1 MGFKMGRM
9 AIWAAMAIGAVMVS
23 GPVTPAHAQEGG
35 TDIDLKL
42 FGTKDLP
49 SNPTGCHFALWQ
61 ANRDPATDKYAYLF
75 YLPFSED
82 GAPLK
87 ARMKI
92 GDEFIELYEIAQSQ
106 EDTNGGL
113 PRHSAYRSDNPRYRV
128 LIELLKVG
136 DGGSMAPVT
145 EADIY
150 VVRSKKFPFLAGARG
165 EYGCPG
171 KGPMKLEA
179 PSPAEPPAEERSE
192 NSDAVKLPNMA
203 RWSGPTG
210 LPLGP
215 QRLLASL
222 DEVPVPLRQALF
234 KYAYQ
239 ECDLA
244 APSAW
249 NGASYVINSNYL
261 LWELPCFTGA
271 YQGSSAF
278 GVTQNPPGDWANVL
292 VLPTLP
298 GNLADESYG
307 VMNAQ
312 VFNEK
317 GLITATE
324 FGRGLGDCGV
334 YKVFRLTDGP
344 GEEIELELLEYR
356 EKIDCNGTANLP
368 EIWPLVFRSY

>member
-1 MGFKMGRM
+1 MSFNIGRR
-9 AIWAAMAIGAVMVS
+9 AFWAALAICVATIS
-23 GPVTPAHAQEGG
+23 GQVTPAHAKDDGS
-35 TDIDLKL
+35 DIDLKL

-49 SNPTGCHFALWQ
+49 PNPTGCHFALWQ
-61 ANRDPATDKYAYLF
+61 ANRNPASDKYAYLF
-75 YLPFSED
+75 FLPFSED

-87 ARMKI
+87 ARMKV

-106 EDTNGGL
+106 DETVGGL
-113 PRHSAYRSDNPRYRV
+113 SRHYVYRSDNPRYRV

-150 VVRSKKFPFLAGARG
+150 VVRSKKIPFLAGAKG
-165 EYGCPG
+165 EYGCPD
-171 KGPMKLEA
+171 KGPMQLQA
-179 PSPAEPPAEERSE
+179 PAQAPAEDR
-192 NSDAVKLPNMA
+192 SDASDGGNLPDMA
-203 RWSGPTG
+203 RWTGPTG
-210 LPLGP
+210 IPLGP
-215 QRLLASL
+215 QHLLASP

-249 NGASYVINSNYL
+249 NGASYVVNSNYI

-292 VLPTLP
+292 VLPNLP
-298 GNLADESYG
+298 GNLSDETYG

-312 VFNEK
+312 VFNDK

-344 GEEIELELLEYR
+344 GEELELELLEYR

-368 EIWPLVFRSY
+368 ELWPLVFRSF

>member
-1 MGFKMGRM
+1 M
-9 AIWAAMAIGAVMVS
+9 IS
-23 GPVTPAHAQEGG
+23 GLTVPAQAKDDGPE
-35 TDIDLKL
+35 IDLKL
-42 FGTKDLP
+42 FGKKDLP
-49 SNPTGCHFALWQ
+49 PNPTGCHFALWQ

-75 YLPFSED
+75 FLPFSED

-87 ARMKI
+87 ARMKV
-92 GDEFIELYEIAQSQ
+92 GDEFIELEEIAQSQ
-106 EDTNGGL
+106 DQTVGGL
-113 PRHSAYRSDNPRYRV
+113 SRHYVFRSDSPRYRV
-128 LIELLKVG
+128 LIELIKVG

-150 VVRSKKFPFLAGARG
+150 VVRSKKYPFLAGARG

-171 KGPMKLEA
+171 EGPLRLQA
-179 PSPAEPPAEERSE
+179 PGPAPAPDQGRSE
-192 NSDAVKLPNMA
+192 TSPAVKLPDMA
-203 RWSGPTG
+203 RWTGPTG
-210 LPLGP
+210 IALGP

-244 APSAW
+244 GPSAW
-249 NGASYVINSNYL
+249 NGASYVVNENYL
-261 LWELPCFTGA
+261 LWELPCFVGA

-292 VLPTLP
+292 VLPNLP
-298 GNLADESYG
+298 GNLAEETYG

-324 FGRGLGDCGV
+324 YGRGLGDCGV
-334 YKVFRLTDGP
+334 YKVLRLTDGP
-344 GEEIELELLEYR
+344 GEELELELLEYR
-356 EKIDCNGTANLP
+356 EKIDCDGTANLP
-368 EIWPLVFRSY
+368 EIWPLVFRSF

>member
-1 MGFKMGRM
+1 MGRM
-9 AIWAAMAIGAVMVS
+9 AFWAALAIGAVMIS
-23 GPVTPAHAQEGG
+23 GLATPAHAKDDES
-35 TDIDLKL
+35 DIDLKL
-42 FGTKDLP
+42 FRTQDLP
-49 SNPTGCHFALWQ
+49 PNPTGCHFALWQ
-61 ANRDPATDKYAYLF
+61 ANRDPKTDKYSYLF
-75 YLPFSED
+75 FLPFSED

-87 ARMKI
+87 ARMKV

-106 EDTNGGL
+106 DQTVGGL
-113 PRHSAYRSDNPRYRV
+113 SRHYVYRSDKPRYRV
-128 LIELLKVG
+128 LIELLEVG

-145 EADIY
+145 DADIY
-150 VVRSKKFPFLAGARG
+150 VVRSKKIPFLAGAKG

-171 KGPMKLEA
+171 EGAAA
-179 PSPAEPPAEERSE
+179 PVQAPAPAQDRSD
-192 NSDAVKLPNMA
+192 NSTAVELPNMA

-210 LPLGP
+210 IPVGP
-215 QRLLASL
+215 QHLLASA

-234 KYAYQ
+234 KFAYQ

-249 NGASYVINSNYL
+249 SGASYVVNNNYL

-298 GNLADESYG
+298 GNLADETYG

-312 VFNEK
+312 VFNDK
-317 GLITATE
+317 GLITATAY
-324 FGRGLGDCGV
+324 GRGLGDCGV

-344 GEEIELELLEYR
+344 GEELELELLEYR